1 MVSLEKR
8 RSGNESLLAIWFLRT
23 MSYKQTRLAPVCY
36 KDSGLKVLFTFQVW
50 ARLFYRC
57 MYFFVF
63 VFSYLLYGCV
73 PCHTER
79 YQTHSTS
86 KIRTLFWLHKLATYN
101 LHLATKILQLVAKR
115 RPNDLFNFEPWSIV
129 RQKYCHLH
137 IFQSGM
143 RIWTAIV
150 GQCEIEVFN
159 PQAWD
164 SSLMRES
171 WQVHRDRFNSKF
183 EQ

>member
-1 MVSLEKR
+1 MIQFCENFAWFPVNTCDAVCEEDLKHFHTSLLGNEEDPKGLPNIKQEFLSHYLLHLYMYIVARMWQVVSLEKR

-86 KIRTLFWLHKLATYN
+86 KIRTLFWLHKLAT
-101 LHLATKILQLVAKR
+101 
-115 RPNDLFNFEPWSIV
+115 
-129 RQKYCHLH
+129 
-137 IFQSGM
+137 
-143 RIWTAIV
+143 
-150 GQCEIEVFN
+150 
-159 PQAWD
+159 
-164 SSLMRES
+164 
-171 WQVHRDRFNSKF
+171 
-183 EQ
+183 